1 MLAAMD
7 ANPANRPSKQDEL
20 DGSEPLGES
29 PVLDPLPAVDAR
41 YLDKELH
48 ELRLR
53 DAPCVRDELGRTR
66 GAA

>member
-7 ANPANRPSKQDEL
+7 ANPENRPSKLDPL

-29 PVLDPLPAVDAR
+29 PVL
-41 YLDKELH
+41 H
-48 ELRLR
+48 ELKLR
-53 DAPCVRDELGRTR
+53 DAPRVRDELGRTR